1 MSGLKDKIKLTLDE
15 SRMLILGAQILMGFQ
30 FRAIFEAS
38 FDRLPRSSQ
47 LLKIGALVILLGA
60 IALLMAPGSYHRI
73 VRGGSDADDVQQFA
87 TTVMDVALIPFLV
100 ASAME
105 LYVTTGR
112 FLGTTGGVMT
122 GAAIGV
128 TGLFFWYGFP
138 FFSRSEKNSEEGKNK
153 NQRAQPTAL
162 KTKIDQALTEAR
174 VVLPGAQALLGF
186 QLVTMFMD
194 GFDKLPNSSK
204 YLHLVS
210 MALMTFT
217 MILLMSPAAYHRI
230 AERGEDTPRLH
241 GVASV
246 MLLGAM
252 VTLPLGICGD
262 VYIVFYKVTSSVAI
276 SLGTAIAVL
285 AFFYGTW
292 FGFTAYRRAR
302 LAGND

>member
-15 SRMLILGAQILMGFQ
+15 SRMLILGAQILLGFQ

-38 FDRLPRSSQ
+38 FDRLPGSSQ
-47 LLKIGALVILLGA
+47 LLKIGALVILLAA

-100 ASAME
+100 AFAME
-105 LYVTTGR
+105 LYVTTGQ

-138 FFSRSEKNSEEGKNK
+138 FFSRAEKNPRKGNK
-153 NQRAQPTAL
+153 NQRAHPTAL

-204 YLHLVS
+204 YLHLLS
-210 MALMTFT
+210 MVLLTFT

-241 GVASV
+241 RVASV
-246 MLLGAM
+246 MLVAAM

-262 VYIVFYKVTSSVAI
+262 VYIVFFKVTSSVAI

-292 FGFTAYRRAR
+292 FGFTAYRRAQ
-302 LAGND
+302 LVGND